1 MSLKKRV
8 FTSLLLLP
16 LLICLLQ
23 FSSGPL
29 FFIVIQAII
38 LVALTEF
45 YNLARRREHRPQ
57 RVLGMILSLVLA
69 ASFFLEAFDPEAALF
84 VCLLI
89 AAVYGIF
96 SVRRLDRL
104 NPFPS
109 GIALTFFGLLMI
121 SLPLQYLHLI
131 REEHGPTGLYFLL
144 WVVFSGDT
152 GAFLIGKLMGRH
164 KMLPVASP
172 KKTWEGAV
180 GGLLSACLMS
190 LAARA
195 LFFPSLSAVAAMCFA
210 LVIHSAAQ
218 IGDGLESLFKRAA
231 GVKDSSNLLPGHG
244 GFLDRLDSLI
254 LSVPLFY
261 YLLLHFGPAVI
272 K

>member
-1 MSLKKRV
+1 MSFKKRV
-8 FTSLLLLP
+8 FTAFLLLP
-16 LLICLLQ
+16 LLFCLLQ
-23 FSSGPL
+23 FSTGPV
-29 FFIVIQAII
+29 FFVVLQIII

-57 RVLGMILSLVLA
+57 RVLGMIFSLILA
-69 ASFFLEAFDPEAALF
+69 TSFFWKPIEPVMALF
-84 VCLLI
+84 ACLLI

-96 SVRRLDRL
+96 YVNSLDRL
-104 NPFPS
+104 NPFPP

-121 SLPLQYLHLI
+121 SLPLQFLHLI
-131 REEHGPTGLYFLL
+131 REERGPAGLYFLF

-152 GAFLIGKLMGRH
+152 GAFLVGKFFGRH

-190 LAARA
+190 LAARI
-195 LFFPSLSAVAAMCFA
+195 LFFPAMTVVAAILFA
-210 LVIHSAAQ
+210 FVIHSSAQ
-218 IGDGLESLFKRAA
+218 VGDALESLFKRGA

-244 GFLDRLDSLI
+244 GFMDRIDSLI
-254 LSVPLFY
+254 LSIPLFY
-261 YLLLHFGPAVI
+261 YLLLYFGPAGV